1 MRIVEN
7 LGVGQRLILVISVV
21 ILALLGAIVVDVT
34 LSTRNLTLSIS
45 DKILSQNSRTVT
57 STLSGWLGDK
67 LRYLNLAAE
76 NPYVIEAAL
85 GGDFEAA
92 TAWLVKAKEA
102 DPALESL
109 FVHDAQGI
117 SVVTTNPGGRGRSYV
132 NQEYFTT
139 IIKEDKASYIS
150 NIVLSPVS
158 KQPRV
163 AIAVRIRD
171 KGRTVGYVGMSIMAS
186 AFTAAYIDPIKV
198 GSEGYAFILD
208 LDGRILAHPDK
219 GLIFEDVSQHD
230 FIRTMITR
238 KSGFIEYLWQGDI
251 KYLAFSQVPET
262 GWIVALAADQDDLMT
277 EAAQLRTRLLLLGA
291 TGLALAILVIFL
303 VSRRL
308 ITRPL
313 ASIAAQAEAISDG
326 DLDVRFETSYSG
338 EMRMLKESFE
348 RMAAQLQRIV
358 GDVHA
363 AAEQVSAGGEELSAT
378 AQDLSIGANNQADA
392 VDKLSSAM
400 EEMTSSIAQNS
411 ENANQTESLASK
423 AARDAQHGGEAV
435 AEAVGAMTEIA
446 DKITIIE
453 EIARQT
459 NLLALNAAIEA
470 ARAGEHGKGFAV
482 VAAEVRKLAERSGA
496 AAAEIGQLSAS
507 SNAVA
512 NRAGK
517 MLEQLV
523 PDIRKTAELIQEIS
537 AATGEQRVGA
547 EEINNAIQD
556 LDTVVQRNAATSE
569 EVASTSEELAG
580 QSVQLQQTIGFFR
593 LAGVSGGP
601 APKTAAKGPK
611 VARATPAALPSSAAS
626 ADKAEA
632 DDEFERF

>member
-1 MRIVEN
+1 MRIVQN
-7 LGVGQRLILVISVV
+7 LGVGQRLILVISIVIVV
-21 ILALLGAIVVDVT
+21 LLGAIVTDVS
-34 LSTRNLTLSIS
+34 LSTKNLTLSVS
-45 DKILSQNSRTVT
+45 DKILSQNSRTVS

-67 LRYLNLAAE
+67 LRYLNLAAQ
-76 NPYVIEAAL
+76 NQFVIEAAL

-92 TAWLVKAKEA
+92 TDWLIKAKEA

-117 SVVTTNPGGRGRSYV
+117 SVVTTNPGGRGQSYV
-132 NQEYFTT
+132 TQAYFTT
-139 IIKEDKASYIS
+139 IVREGKANYIS
-150 NIVLSPVS
+150 NIMLSPVS

-163 AIAVRIRD
+163 AIAVAIRD
-171 KGRTVGYVGMSIMAS
+171 QGRTVGYVGMSIMAS

-208 LDGRILAHPDK
+208 PDGRILAHPNKD
-219 GLIFEDVSQHD
+219 LIFEDLSQHD
-230 FIRTMITR
+230 FIRAMMAR
-238 KSGFIEYLWQGDI
+238 KTGFLEYQWQGLT
-251 KYLAFSQVPET
+251 KYMAFSQVPET
-262 GWIVALAADQDDLMT
+262 GWIVALAADQDDLMA
-277 EAAQLRTRLLLLGA
+277 EASQLQMRLLLLGVF
-291 TGLALAILVIFL
+291 GLALAILVIFL

-313 ASIAAQAEAISDG
+313 ASIAAQAEAISGG
-326 DLDVRFETSYSG
+326 DLDVHFDTSYSG
-338 EMRMLKESFE
+338 EMLMLKDSFE
-348 RMAAQLQRIV
+348 RMAGQLQRIV

-378 AQDLSIGANNQADA
+378 AQDMSIGANNQADA
-392 VDKLSSAM
+392 VDKLSSAV
-400 EEMTSSIAQNS
+400 EEIASSISQNA
-411 ENANQTESLASK
+411 ENARETESLASK
-423 AARDAQHGGEAV
+423 AAQDAQQGGEAV
-435 AEAVGAMTEIA
+435 AEAVHAMTEIA

-523 PDIRKTAELIQEIS
+523 PDIRKTAELIHEIS

-593 LAGVSGGP
+593 LGGEHGGH
-601 APKTAAKGPK
+601 APKRPAKGPK
-611 VARATPAALPSSAAS
+611 VSRTAPAALPASSAKGAGHG
-626 ADKAEA
+626 

>member
-1 MRIVEN
+1 MRIIEN

-21 ILALLGAIVVDVT
+21 ILALLGSIITDVT
-34 LSTRNLTLSIS
+34 LSTRKLTLSIS

-57 STLSGWLGDK
+57 ATLSGWLGDK

-76 NPYVIEAAL
+76 NRFVIEAAL
-85 GGDFEAA
+85 GGDFEEA

-132 NQEYFTT
+132 NQDYFTT
-139 IIKEDKASYIS
+139 IIREDKASYIS

-158 KQPRV
+158 KEPRV
-163 AIAVRIRD
+163 AIAVRIRHQ
-171 KGRTVGYVGMSIMAS
+171 GRTVGYVGMSIMAS

-208 LDGRILAHPDK
+208 PDGRILAHPNKD
-219 GLIFEDVSQHD
+219 LIFQDLSQHD
-230 FIRTMITR
+230 FIRTMMAR
-238 KSGFIEYLWQGDI
+238 KTGFIEYLWQGDT
-251 KYLAFSQVPET
+251 KYMAFSEVPET
-262 GWIVALAADQDDLMT
+262 GWIVALAADQDDLMS

-291 TGLALAILVIFL
+291 TGLALAVLVIFL

-313 ASIAAQAEAISDG
+313 ASIAAQAEAISG
-326 DLDVRFETSYSG
+326 GNLDVRFETSYSG
-338 EMRMLKESFE
+338 EMRLLKDSFE
-348 RMAAQLQRIV
+348 RMAGQLQRIV

-392 VDKLSSAM
+392 VDKLSSSM
-400 EEMTSSIAQNS
+400 EEMTSSIAQNA
-411 ENANQTESLASK
+411 ENARETESLASK
-423 AARDAQHGGEAV
+423 AARDAQQGGEAV

-547 EEINNAIQD
+547 EEINTAIQD

-593 LAGVSGGP
+593 LAGMSGSP
-601 APKTAAKGPK
+601 APKPSAKGPK
-611 VARATPAALPSSAAS
+611 VARATPAALPAS
-626 ADKAEA
+626 VASPDKAEA